1 MRSFLILRMKD
12 KSPCLYGLFTNSF
25 CTHDMK
31 IKDHRFSHL
40 QFDIPIP
47 LMSRL
52 VAQVAQMQEVL
63 QCYINYAEYIED
75 VRCMP
80 FLGL

>member
-1 MRSFLILRMKD
+1 
-12 KSPCLYGLFTNSF
+12 
-25 CTHDMK
+25 MK

-63 QCYINYAEYIED
+63 QCYINYAEYIEA